1 MIDIHTHILPGVDD
15 GAKDLEEALSMCRVC
30 ADDGVGTIAV
40 TPHDLNGVYS
50 NDRNAVIRHTAA
62 LKEAVIGQGIPV
74 EIVFGADVAMSPD
87 LLDRLD
93 SGGIM
98 TINDTGRYI
107 LFEPPPFFM
116 PDALKRLIF
125 EIKRRDIVPIIT
137 HPERNETLMNH
148 QEALY
153 DAVLGGALVQITAA
167 SLTGGFGPHVRE
179 RTIEMLTRKMVHIIA
194 SDSHNTTSRRPGLS
208 RALAAA
214 SKHIGQEEA
223 TLMVQGR
230 PEAVL
235 RGEEIISDE
244 PELSAK
250 RKGFFSMF
258 MPRRKPF

>member
-15 GAKDLEEALSMCRVC
+15 GARDMEEALSMCRAC
-30 ADDGVGTIAV
+30 ADDGVRTIAV

-50 NDRNAVIRHTAA
+50 NDRNAVIRHTAE
-62 LKEAVIGQGIPV
+62 LKEAVTGQGIPV
-74 EIVFGADVAMSPD
+74 KIVFGADVAMSPD

-125 EIKRRDIVPIIT
+125 EIKRRDIIPILT

-148 QEALY
+148 PEALH
-153 DAVLGGALVQITAA
+153 DAILGGALVQITAA

-179 RTIEMLTRKMVHIIA
+179 RTLEMLARKMVHIIA

-208 RALAAA
+208 RALKEA
-214 SKHIGQEEA
+214 SKLIGQEEA
-223 TLMVQGR
+223 IGKIVGGSVRRAGDSRANCRADRKASTGH
-230 PEAVL
+230 
-235 RGEEIISDE
+235 EIAHIQHG
-244 PELSAK
+244 A
-250 RKGFFSMF
+250 
-258 MPRRKPF
+258 